1 MVSAKAKVKTLS
13 EMEKRIMADIKFE
26 IEMNELLSAKELA
39 EESIA
44 RALEQCGA
52 LWETNA
58 KQLSPVDTGRLRNS
72 IEHHAENETTM
83 VVETDVEYAV
93 YQEMGTRYQSGTP
106 FIKPSGEQLV
116 QTFKQVIENEL
127 KR

>member
-1 MVSAKAKVKTLS
+1 MSSITFKVEVNDLK
-13 EMEKRIMADIKFE
+13 EVKE
-26 IEMNELLSAKELA
+26 IAS
-39 EESIA
+39 ESIE

-52 LWETNA
+52 LWESQA
-58 KQLSPVDTGRLRNS
+58 KILSPVDTGRLRNS

-93 YQEMGTRYQSGTP
+93 WVETGHTQQPGRFVPAIGKRLVNDYVPPQP